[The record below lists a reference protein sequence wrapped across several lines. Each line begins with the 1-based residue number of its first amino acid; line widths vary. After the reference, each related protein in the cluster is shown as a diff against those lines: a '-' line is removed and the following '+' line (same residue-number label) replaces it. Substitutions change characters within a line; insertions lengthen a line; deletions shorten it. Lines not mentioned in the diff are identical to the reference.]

1 MKASFYT
8 ESVLYWF
15 ARGLSAGAQRLPA
28 RWNVAFGAAA
38 GTLIYR
44 LFSHRRAV
52 ALSNLRAAFGDF
64 YSPEEYQRIL
74 KQLFQNL
81 GMQLMEVAAIPAVD
95 KRYVDKWI
103 TVAPGSRERL
113 ERELAKGK
121 GVIFLTG
128 HFGNWEFVPITGV
141 MHGFPTLVLA
151 REQGWPKLNR
161 LLTSYRES
169 KGCKII
175 TKGFPVREI
184 IRGLQ
189 EGKIVGIVADQDAGR
204 NGVLAPFFGRL
215 ASTAQGAMV
224 LSLNSGAPVLPVF
237 IVRDKGPAH
246 TLRVEEPIVIPQADS
261 EEERVRLGVA
271 EFLKVLE
278 GTIRRIPG
286 QWLWLHRRWK
296 TSPQRRVL
304 IFSDGKPGHVN
315 QSKAFAEKIEQ
326 AWAVKTADD
335 KRLKGMQPGPLVGV
349 ETREIA
355 YRSRFHRFF
364 LAAMAVFVPK
374 KYPKGDFW
382 LRVCLTPE
390 SYRSICS
397 LHADIGVSCGAAT
410 APVNL
415 FWSWGIGAKAIHIT
429 RSIWPSWRRFH
440 LSVIPRHDRPPGG
453 DISNLLVIDGALAPG
468 GPDQAE
474 KAVQWRRKIGL
485 SKRKRIGFLLGGPA
499 KGMVL
504 NAEDVKKT
512 VEGLLYAAKQLDA
525 EIIVTTS
532 RRTSTELEELVEKA
546 LRGEERCR
554 LLVLVNRNDPDKLE
568 STAEAVPCILRLA
581 QVLVVSGDSISMVSE
596 AMASSKKVVSFLP
609 VKNGWAWG
617 TLKHERFLKQLNS
630 SGRLVLAEPAEMG
643 QRIIAAMDVD
653 GVNGEKE
660 QGREAVGMGR
670 EELDPVTEKLVKWL

>member
-8 ESVLYWF
+8 ESILYWF

-44 LFSHRRAV
+44 LLSRRRAV
-52 ALSNLRAAFGDF
+52 ALSNLRAAFGDS

-95 KRYVDKWI
+95 KRYIDRWV

-128 HFGNWEFVPITGV
+128 HFGNWELIPITGV

-184 IRGLQ
+184 IRGLH

-204 NGVLAPFFGRL
+204 HGVLAPFFGRL
-215 ASTAQGAMV
+215 ASTAQGAMA

-246 TLRVEEPIVIPQADS
+246 TISIGEPIVIPQADS
-261 EEERVRLGVA
+261 SEERVRLGVA

-278 GTIRRIPG
+278 GTIRRTPG

-335 KRLKGMQPGPLVGV
+335 KRLKGMSPGPLIGV
-349 ETREIA
+349 ETRAIA

-364 LAAMAVFVPK
+364 LAAAAGYAPK

-382 LRVCLTPE
+382 LRACLTPE

-397 LHADIGVSCGAAT
+397 LHADIGISCGAAT

-415 FWSWGIGAKAIHIT
+415 LWSWGIGAKAAHIT
-429 RSIWPSWRRFH
+429 RSVWPSWRRFH
-440 LSVIPRHDRPPGG
+440 LSVIPRHDQPPDG
-453 DISNLLVIDGALAPG
+453 DVSNLLVIDGALAPG
-468 GPDQAE
+468 APDELQRIL
-474 KAVQWRRKIGL
+474 QWRRKIGL
-485 SKRKRIGFLLGGPA
+485 SKQKQIGFLLGGPA
-499 KGMVL
+499 KGMAL
-504 NAEDVKKT
+504 NTEDVKKT
-512 VEGLLYAAKQLDA
+512 VDGLIYAAKQLDA

-532 RRTSTELEELVEKA
+532 RRTPPELEELVEKF
-546 LRGEERCR
+546 LGKEDCCR
-554 LLVLVNRNDPDKLE
+554 LIVLVNRNNPDKLE
-568 STAEAVPCILRLA
+568 STSEAVSCILRLA

-596 AMASSKKVVSFLP
+596 AMASSKAVVSFLP
-609 VKNGWAWG
+609 VRSGWAWG
-617 TLKHERFLKQLNS
+617 PLKHERFLKQLDSN
-630 SGRLVLAEPAEMG
+630 GRLVLAEPAEMG
-643 QRIIAAMDVD
+643 RRIVAAMH
-653 GVNGEKE
+653 VNGKKE
-660 QGREAVGMGR
+660 QGHGAGGT
-670 EELDPVTEKLVKWL
+670 DPVVERLVKWL